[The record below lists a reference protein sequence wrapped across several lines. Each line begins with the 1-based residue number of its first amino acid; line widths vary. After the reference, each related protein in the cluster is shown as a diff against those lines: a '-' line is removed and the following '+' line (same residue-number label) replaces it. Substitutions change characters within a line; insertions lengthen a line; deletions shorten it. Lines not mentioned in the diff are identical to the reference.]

1 MIKQHLE
8 QTHGTAVVLAKA
20 AELTTLIV
28 KQVAGN
34 AVSNS
39 INNSEIS
46 SQTVEMLALARIQN
60 SLKIATV

>member
-1 MIKQHLE
+1 MLKQHLE

-28 KQVAGN
+28 KHVAGN

-60 SLKIATV
+60 TLKIATV